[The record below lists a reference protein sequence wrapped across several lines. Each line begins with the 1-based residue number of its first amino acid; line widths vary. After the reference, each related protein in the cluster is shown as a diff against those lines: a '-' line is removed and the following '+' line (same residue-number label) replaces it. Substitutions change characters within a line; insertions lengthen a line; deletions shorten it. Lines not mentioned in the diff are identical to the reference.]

1 MTKKIFFL
9 INFFYFFVLPSQL
22 ISQNQ
27 EIQETEEIL
36 HKSNLTID
44 KLLKNKD
51 LRNLKD
57 YLKKSKAV
65 LIFPDIY
72 EGSFLFGAKGGNGI
86 LFIRHSDGWSGP
98 FFYSIG
104 GASIG
109 LQFGIKSGN
118 VIMTIMSA
126 RGLRSI
132 LNERIKIGVDIDAA
146 VADQGVGFSA
156 ESTLR
161 LADIFT
167 FSDNSG
173 LFLGGSFEGTYLQP
187 RNDLNSLLYGFELT
201 PDEVLTSTK
210 LHEIGNDI
218 SNILSSIK

>member
-1 MTKKIFFL
+1 MDDRHMTKKIFFL
-9 INFFYFFVLPSQL
+9 INFFYFFVLPSKL

-36 HKSNLTID
+36 HKSKLTID
-44 KLLKNKD
+44 KLLNNKD

-109 LQFGIKSGN
+109 LQFGIKS
-118 VIMTIMSA
+118 
-126 RGLRSI
+126 
-132 LNERIKIGVDIDAA
+132 
-146 VADQGVGFSA
+146 
-156 ESTLR
+156 
-161 LADIFT
+161 
-167 FSDNSG
+167 
-173 LFLGGSFEGTYLQP
+173 
-187 RNDLNSLLYGFELT
+187 
-201 PDEVLTSTK
+201 
-210 LHEIGNDI
+210 
-218 SNILSSIK
+218 